1 MTLSV
6 VTHLHY
12 VISSEQNLDLELF
25 IITNYLWFGNLAKLM
40 DNLTYTHVKCYSVV
54 VDFCRIGPF

>member
-12 VISSEQNLDLELF
+12 VINSVQILDLELF
-25 IITNYLWFGNLAKLM
+25 IITNYLWFGNLVKLM
-40 DNLTYTHVKCYSVV
+40 DNLCFQILLGSNSLNAKQSL
-54 VDFCRIGPF
+54 G